1 MGFVHLF
8 PQRGRRL
15 ISLTARTTGR
25 RRLALGTIL
34 AIVIGSGATGTAYSA
49 DGSDNPPPVHGPGA
63 RAAAA
68 AEPDTPN
75 GPEVGP
81 PFTKTNNVWQTD
93 TTTPTLRNTVTAPSG
108 HKTTATFEVHT
119 TDSSGKPTA
128 TVVKLTD
135 ENQWGVLVSGEVTAG
150 KPASVTVPAGKL
162 KNGVTY
168 AVRSSGYDATSNVY
182 ESDWSP
188 YSTFK
193 INVPRPRSRTSP
205 SRHHRPRPASTHLRR
220 LRSNS
225 RVPIPA
231 RSRDC
236 AAMTTAGNAPPRTP
250 RAEGVHRNQS

>member
-1 MGFVHLF
+1 M
-8 PQRGRRL
+8 
-15 ISLTARTTGR
+15 
-25 RRLALGTIL
+25 
-34 AIVIGSGATGTAYSA
+34 A
-49 DGSDNPPPVHGPGA
+49 DRHHHTDVTQHGHC
-63 RAAAA
+63 
-68 AEPDTPN
+68 
-75 GPEVGP
+75 
-81 PFTKTNNVWQTD
+81 
-93 TTTPTLRNTVTAPSG
+93 PSG

-250 RAEGVHRNQS
+250 RGGRCASKSVVTRRLPKTRRSPRER